1 MADEKYDLV
10 FRGELEP
17 GADLAEVKQ
26 NLSRLFKMDL
36 ARIEALFSGK
46 AIVLKRGLDAETAG
60 KYRVAIRKA
69 GASIAVSQSQPAAA
83 PAGTPVRPSTSASP
97 AAQNQQKA
105 PVGDSGESSR
115 PTPASPVPS
124 GVATE
129 AGAFSLAPVGGDIL
143 APNEKPRQ
151 PEVNINTAAL
161 SLRPAGGALLDEDEY
176 EQQVPLP
183 LDLQGLNLAPVGAD
197 VLKPEERQAE
207 VNVEIDLSGLSVA
220 PPGDRLE
227 APKAPP
233 PPAPDVSR
241 ISLVEDRS

>member
-36 ARIEALFSGK
+36 ARIEALFSGR

-60 KYRVAIRKA
+60 KYRMAIRKA
-69 GASIAVSQSQPAAA
+69 GASIAVSSSQPAAS
-83 PAGTPVRPSTSASP
+83 AGA
-97 AAQNQQKA
+97 
-105 PVGDSGESSR
+105 
-115 PTPASPVPS
+115 PASPSTNTSPANQNQPQTAAAGSAGENPS
-124 GVATE
+124 SPATPPVRSNAATE
-129 AGAFSLAPVGGDIL
+129 DFSLAPVGGDIL

-151 PEVNINTAAL
+151 PVVEINTAAF
-161 SLRPAGGALLDEDEY
+161 SLRPAGGALLDDDEY

-183 LDLQGLNLAPVGAD
+183 LDLQGLDLAPVGAD
-197 VLKPEERQAE
+197 VLKPEERRTE
-207 VNVEIDLSGLSVA
+207 VDVDIDLSGLSMA

-227 APKAPP
+227 APKGPP